1 MLFYPWNVFFL
12 FFLQV
17 FVDAAV
23 YPYYTSHNDKSHR
36 RENHKAVVDIAV
48 IIAPLGYDLIA

>member
-1 MLFYPWNVFFL
+1 MECFFL

-48 IIAPLGYDLIA
+48 VIAPLGYDLIA